1 MVVHCEPVTTTLRLA
16 SPRFIAIPA
25 PTLDSAR
32 AARISLVVHDAART
46 GYDQQADVYASVR
59 PRYHPALV
67 ERFIDK
73 YAHGVVADVGAGTGI
88 FTSQLVEAGCVPI
101 AIEPVASM
109 RHAITA
115 EHPTVTVVDGTAEDT
130 GLDDN
135 SVDTVVAAQAFH
147 WFDHD
152 AALAEIERILRPD
165 GFVVC
170 VWNVRDE
177 TVDWVRRY
185 TDVVDRHAGDTPRH
199 RTMRWREAIDGSAAF
214 EPVDDWSIANPRP
227 TTPQQV
233 VDRALSTSFIAAL
246 EPAVQIQV
254 LDEIRQIAHDVG
266 DSFDFPYR
274 SEIQA
279 WRLVSSRLPS
289 NPGRS

>member
-1 MVVHCEPVTTTLRLA
+1 M
-16 SPRFIAIPA
+16 
-25 PTLDSAR
+25 LDSAG

-59 PRYHPALV
+59 PSYHPALV

-73 YAHGVVADVGAGTGI
+73 YANGVVADVGAGTGI
-88 FTSQLVEAGCVPI
+88 FTSQLVEAGYVPI

-109 RHAITA
+109 RHAITD

-147 WFDHD
+147 WFDHV
-152 AALAEIERILRPD
+152 AALVEIERIPRPG

-185 TDVVDRHAGDTPRH
+185 TDVVDRYAADTPRH
-199 RTMRWREAIDGSAAF
+199 RTMKWRQAIDGSAAF

-274 SEIQA
+274 SEVQA
-279 WRLVSSRLPS
+279 WRLVP
-289 NPGRS
+289 